1 MDLCSGL
8 DWIWLTGRVGFQICI
23 ILQIRIWVRIQYYPQ
38 VGLDYGFD
46 IFLGFG
52 FGVGFS
58 ITLRLGWIMDLIY
71 SSDLDSGMDS
81 LILSNPNP
89 NP

>member
-1 MDLCSGL
+1 M
-8 DWIWLTGRVGFQICI
+8 
-23 ILQIRIWVRIQYYPQ
+23 IRIGYRSGWISNLYYLTDSDLGFGYCPQ
-38 VGLDYGFD
+38 VELDSGFN
-46 IFLGFG
+46 IFLG

-58 ITLRLGWIMDLIY
+58 ITLRLGWIMDLIHF
-71 SSDLDSGMDS
+71 SDLDSGLDS

>member
-1 MDLCSGL
+1 M
-8 DWIWLTGRVGFQICI
+8 GRVGFQICFI
-23 ILQIRIWVRIQYYPQ
+23 QQIRIWVRIQYYPQ

-58 ITLRLGWIMDLIY
+58 ITLRLGWIMDLKY
-71 SSDLDSGMDS
+71 FSDSDLELDLVLPSGWVG
-81 LILSNPNP
+81 LWI
-89 NP
+89 